1 MSGAAEAARFL
12 ARHGMDAGG
21 MDFSALRAL
30 WLDAME
36 RGLRGEAGTMHMLPA
51 FVRPDC
57 ESRDGDPVLVMDAG
71 GTNLRTALVRLT
83 PGGMETL
90 YFSKTAMPGSR
101 GPLTADEFFTM
112 LARQLLPVA
121 DRAPRA
127 CLCFS
132 YPCRIRPDGD
142 GELIGLCKELQVTGA
157 EGALVCARLEAA
169 LQALGAPGARRWRL
183 INDTV
188 AALLGAV
195 AMAPAGRYG
204 GFIGFI
210 LGTGVNLSYGE
221 PASRITKSPEAMRQD
236 GRMAVNTESG
246 CFSGLPQGSV
256 DRALDAASSLPG
268 DHLAEKM
275 ISGGYLPDILYGT
288 LQTAEHE
295 GLLPAGAV
303 RLPRLTMTQFD
314 ALLEGRLPAGF
325 AGGCGAAFCCALA
338 DGILQRAALFAA
350 SMLAA
355 AAARS
360 TPAGGLPLCVCAEG
374 TTVNRTPTFL
384 ARIRT
389 LLEREVT
396 EKGGPVLE
404 FVTLEDATLAGSA
417 LAAMQ
422 A

>member
-21 MDFSALRAL
+21 MELAALRAL

-36 RGLRGEAGTMHMLPA
+36 RGLRGEESSMHMLPA

-57 ESRDGDPVLVMDAG
+57 TGRDGDPVLVMDAG
-71 GTNLRTALVRLT
+71 GTNLRTALVRLG
-83 PGGMETL
+83 PRGVETL
-90 YFSKTAMPGSR
+90 YFSKTAMPGSA
-101 GPLTADEFFTM
+101 GPLTADEFFRAM
-112 LARQLLPVA
+112 ALQLLPIA

-142 GELIGLCKELQVTGA
+142 GELIALCKELQVTGA

-169 LQALGAPGARRWRL
+169 LQALGAAGTRRWRL

-188 AALLGAV
+188 AALL
-195 AMAPAGRYG
+195 
-204 GFIGFI
+204 
-210 LGTGVNLSYGE
+210 
-221 PASRITKSPEAMRQD
+221 
-236 GRMAVNTESG
+236 
-246 CFSGLPQGSV
+246 
-256 DRALDAASSLPG
+256 
-268 DHLAEKM
+268 
-275 ISGGYLPDILYGT
+275 
-288 LQTAEHE
+288 
-295 GLLPAGAV
+295 
-303 RLPRLTMTQFD
+303 
-314 ALLEGRLPAGF
+314 EGRLPEGF
-325 AGGCGAAFCCALA
+325 SGGCGAEFCCGLA

-355 AAARS
+355 AIERAR
-360 TPAGGLPLCVCAEG
+360 PADGRPLCICAEG
-374 TTVNRTPTFL
+374 TTVNHTPTFL

-389 LLEREVT
+389 LLEQEVT
-396 EKGGPVLE
+396 AKGGPALE
-404 FVTLEDATLAGSA
+404 FVTLADATLAGSA